1 MKYFIQFF
9 KIRFCNFNFLITILF
24 LFTWIIFIPS
34 ISRSAEDS
42 NKMIELILDASGS
55 MNGKLKSGETK
66 IDASKKAVSDLMKK
80 LKDDMVIAF
89 RAYGHKSPREK
100 HDCQDTEL
108 LIPFGKVRENRD
120 KVLSSLKNISARG
133 YTPITYVFQK
143 AAEDFPTSFQGEKII
158 ILVSDGKE
166 TCEGDPC
173 ATAKALANS
182 KAKLVIHT
190 IGFGVDEAA
199 RQQLECIARITG
211 GRYFT
216 AEDAQQ
222 LLQVLNKAVETSKTI
237 VTEKK
242 GPGWLE
248 VKGADLH
255 GHTVT
260 RADTGEKVGGLG
272 HTQSTIK
279 LPAGIYNVTFG
290 KAVWKSVEVKEGET
304 TVLTPG
310 ILEVEHAMLSGH
322 KILDRE
328 TGIEHGSVS
337 SLNNSMALMPGEYDV
352 MFGNIPWLVT
362 IKSGVSTTLRPGTV
376 TVEHA
381 HYMGHKIQN
390 KKGEVVGDVSNIRD
404 TISLP
409 PGEYTIEIGGKKISF
424 SLKEGEQLTFQNK

>member
-1 MKYFIQFF
+1 MRRFIQFF
-9 KIRFCNFNFLITILF
+9 KMRFCDFNFLITILF
-24 LFTWIIFIPS
+24 LFIWIIFIPS
-34 ISRSAEDS
+34 ISRSAEYS
-42 NKMIELILDASGS
+42 NKMIEIILDASGS

-80 LKDDMVIAF
+80 LKDDLVIAF

-120 KVLSSLKNISARG
+120 KVLASLKNISARG
-133 YTPITYVFQK
+133 YTPITYILQK
-143 AAEDFPTSFQGEKII
+143 AAEEFPVSFQGEKII

-173 ATAKALANS
+173 ATAKAFANS
-182 KAKLVIHT
+182 RAELVIHT

-199 RQQLECIARITG
+199 RQQLECIARMTG
-211 GRYFT
+211 GKYFS

-222 LLQVLNKAVETSKTI
+222 LVQVLNRAIETSKTI
-237 VTEKK
+237 TIEKK
-242 GPGWLE
+242 GPGWLK
-248 VKGADLH
+248 VQGADLM

-260 RADTGEKVGGLG
+260 RADTGEKVATLG
-272 HTQSTIK
+272 HTQSTVK
-279 LPAGIYNVTFG
+279 LPAGIYNVTIG
-290 KAVWKSVEVKEGET
+290 KAVWKSVEVKAGET
-304 TVLTPG
+304 TVLQPG
-310 ILEVEHAMLSGH
+310 FLKVENAMLQGH
-322 KILDRE
+322 KIIDIE

-337 SLNNSMALMPGEYDV
+337 SLASSMALMPGEYDV
-352 MFGNIPWLVT
+352 MFGKIPWPVI
-362 IKSGVSTTLRPGTV
+362 IKSGVTTTLHPGTV

-409 PGEYTIEIGGKKISF
+409 PGNYTIEIGKKKIPF
-424 SLKEGEQLTFQNK
+424 SLKEGEHLKFQNK

>member
-1 MKYFIQFF
+1 MKRFIQIF
-9 KIRFCNFNFLITILF
+9 KMRFCAFNFLMTISF

-34 ISRSAEDS
+34 ISRSAENS
-42 NKMIELILDASGS
+42 NKMIEFILDASGS

-80 LKDDMVIAF
+80 LKDDLVIAF
-89 RAYGHKSPREK
+89 RTYGHKSPREK

-133 YTPITYVFQK
+133 YTPITYVLQK
-143 AAEDFPTSFQGEKII
+143 AAEDFPASFQGEKII

-173 ATAKALANS
+173 ATAKAFANS

-199 RQQLECIARITG
+199 RQQLECIARMTG
-211 GRYFT
+211 GKYFS

-222 LLQVLNKAVETSKTI
+222 LLQVLNKAVETAKTI
-237 VTEKK
+237 VIEKK

-255 GHTVT
+255 GHVVT
-260 RADTGEKVGGLG
+260 KADTGEQVATLS
-272 HTQSTIK
+272 HTHSTVQ
-279 LPAGIYNVTFG
+279 LPAGIYNVTIG
-290 KAVWKSVEVKEGET
+290 KAVWKSVEVKAGET
-304 TVLTPG
+304 TVLQPG
-310 ILEVEHAMLSGH
+310 FLKVGNAMLQGH
-322 KILDRE
+322 KIIDIE

-337 SLNNSMALMPGEYDV
+337 SLVSSMALMPGEYDV
-352 MFGNIPWLVT
+352 MFGKIPWPVI
-362 IKSGVSTTLRPGTV
+362 IKSGVTTTLHPGTV
-376 TVEHA
+376 TVEYA
-381 HYMGHKIQN
+381 HYMGHKIYN
-390 KKGEVVGDVSNIRD
+390 KKGEVIGDVSNIRS

-409 PGEYTIEIGGKKISF
+409 PGDYTIEIGKKKISF